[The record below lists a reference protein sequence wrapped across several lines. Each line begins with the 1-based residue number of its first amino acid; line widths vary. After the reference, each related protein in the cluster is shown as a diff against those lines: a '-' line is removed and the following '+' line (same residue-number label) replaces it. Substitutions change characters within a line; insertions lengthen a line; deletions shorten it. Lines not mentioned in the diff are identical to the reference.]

1 MKQIVLDTETTG
13 LEPSQGH
20 RVIELACIELANR
33 RLTAHQF
40 HRYLNPDRD
49 SDEAA
54 LAIHGLTRE
63 FLSDKPHF
71 ADIADAFIS
80 HVEGAELLIHNAA
93 FDVGFLNAEL
103 ERAGKPAIETFCKVT
118 DTLAHARELHPGKRN
133 SLNALC
139 ERYGVDNASRTLHG
153 ALLDVQLLGE
163 VWIAMTRGQDSL
175 DITLGAGA
183 RGSDQAH
190 AVQRPARLL
199 VIEPTPGELDR
210 HGEMLERIDKES
222 KGKCLW
228 KQLAGPAS

>member
-1 MKQIVLDTETTG
+1 VKQIVLDTETTG

-20 RVIELACIELANR
+20 RIIELACIELANR

-63 FLSDKPHF
+63 FLADKPRF
-71 ADIADAFIS
+71 ADIADEFIV

-118 DTLAHARELHPGKRN
+118 DTLSHARELHPGKRN
-133 SLNALC
+133 SLDALC
-139 ERYGVDNASRTLHG
+139 ERYGVDNSSRTLHG

-175 DITLGAGA
+175 DIAVGAGPRGTDAAQTLG
-183 RGSDQAH
+183 
-190 AVQRPARLL
+190 RPARLL
-199 VIEPTPGELDR
+199 VIEPTAEELRR
-210 HGEMLERIDKES
+210 HAEMLERLDKEA
-222 KGKCLW
+222 KGRCVW
-228 KQLAGPAS
+228 KQLQRAAS

>member
-1 MKQIVLDTETTG
+1 MRQVVLDTETTG

-20 RVIELACIELANR
+20 RIIELACIELANR

-63 FLSDKPHF
+63 FLSDKPRF
-71 ADIADAFIS
+71 ADIADDFIA
-80 HVEGAELLIHNAA
+80 HVEGAELLIHTAA

-103 ERAGKPAIETFCKVT
+103 GRAGKPAIETFCKVT
-118 DTLAHARELHPGKRN
+118 DTLVHARELHPGKRN
-133 SLNALC
+133 SLDALC
-139 ERYGVDNASRTLHG
+139 ERYGVDNSSRTLHG

-175 DITLGAGA
+175 DIAVGAGA
-183 RGSDQAH
+183 RAADA
-190 AVQRPARLL
+190 AEAFQRPARLL
-199 VIEPTPGELDR
+199 VIAPDSEELR
-210 HGEMLERIDKES
+210 AHAEMLERLDKEA

-228 KQLAGPAS
+228 KLLAGTAP

>member
-1 MKQIVLDTETTG
+1 MRQVVLDTETTG

-20 RVIELACIELANR
+20 RIIELACIDLANR
-33 RLTAHQF
+33 RLTAHQW

-63 FLSDKPHF
+63 FLSDKPRF
-71 ADIADAFIS
+71 ADVVDEFIA

-103 ERAGKPAIETFCKVT
+103 ERAGKPAIATFCTVT
-118 DTLAHARELHPGKRN
+118 DTLSHARELHPGKRN
-133 SLNALC
+133 SLDALC
-139 ERYGVDNASRTLHG
+139 ERYGVDNSSRTLHG

-175 DITLGAGA
+175 DIAVGAGT
-183 RGSDQAH
+183 RGADGAP
-190 AVQRPARLL
+190 AFERPARLL
-199 VIEPTPGELDR
+199 VIEPTAEELRR
-210 HGEMLERIDKES
+210 HAEMLERIDKES
-222 KGKCLW
+222 KGKCVW
-228 KQLAGPAS
+228 KQLAGAPS